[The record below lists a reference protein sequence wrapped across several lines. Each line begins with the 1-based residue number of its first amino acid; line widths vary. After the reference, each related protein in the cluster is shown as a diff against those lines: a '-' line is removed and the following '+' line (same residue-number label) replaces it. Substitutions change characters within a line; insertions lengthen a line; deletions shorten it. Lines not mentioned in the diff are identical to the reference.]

1 MAKWEEFGCRVQRL
15 AVCAALMALPAS
27 PETPPFRT
35 LGAVLG
41 SGAAAW
47 SEDVD
52 QYVQKFFRMT
62 P

>member
-1 MAKWEEFGCRVQRL
+1 MSCPKAGW
-15 AVCAALMALPAS
+15 MALPAS